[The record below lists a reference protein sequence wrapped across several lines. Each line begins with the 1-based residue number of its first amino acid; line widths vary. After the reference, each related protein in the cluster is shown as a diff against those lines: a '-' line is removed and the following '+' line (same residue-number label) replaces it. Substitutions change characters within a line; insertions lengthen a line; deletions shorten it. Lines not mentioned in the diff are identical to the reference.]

1 MLNSD
6 ESDTQYDDSDL
17 ESAYDMMHD
26 FTIDDEGEEYE
37 LIDDD
42 DDDVISP
49 SNHKQVVLIDS
60 NQGMDEIKELQ
71 IAQKQTPERKRQR
84 KVRKRLQTV
93 FDSDDEEGIRI
104 QQERRKVVKK
114 KWNSK
119 STMNTI
125 RSLNS
130 QEVDEIDT
138 DDLLEQVD
146 THLKQKRLFVIR

>member
-1 MLNSD
+1 MN
-6 ESDTQYDDSDL
+6 
-17 ESAYDMMHD
+17 
-26 FTIDDEGEEYE
+26 
-37 LIDDD
+37 
-42 DDDVISP
+42 
-49 SNHKQVVLIDS
+49 
-60 NQGMDEIKELQ
+60 EIKELQ
-71 IAQKQTPERKRQR
+71 IAQQQPPERKRQR
-84 KVRKRLQTV
+84 KVRKRLKTV

-114 KWNSK
+114 KWNPK